1 MPVSNLKH
9 HAHTIKGSY
18 FIAGKAELRD
28 IAQFGMQ
35 GRERGDFVMGEIHD
49 PKVRQILGGREKG
62 EGRRREGGRKE
73 KGEKE
78 KGGRGK
84 GERGGEEKGEGKEDE
99 ATR

>member
-1 MPVSNLKH
+1 MPVSNLQH

-49 PKVRQILGGREKG
+49 PEVRQILGGREKG
-62 EGRRREGGRKE
+62 EGRRREGGGKE
-73 KGEKE
+73 KG
-78 KGGRGK
+78 
-84 GERGGEEKGEGKEDE
+84 EKGEGKEDE